1 MLNTFKFTDIQPKEI
16 ELTQRSIVNRIMPPD
31 WADAF
36 DHHQVL
42 GFADL
47 LFRIGFTET
56 SPDLGKLL
64 GVKPGNSA
72 GVGTLVRHLDN
83 TFVVW
88 FDRDGINQYELP
100 AYTPYT
106 ARWLSSVLSRGFC
119 GQPALFRDYVRATY
133 EDLADWVLS
142 LRSSVHVVEVLGPLG
157 SVRSTGGPS
166 V

>member
-56 SPDLGKLL
+56 APDLGKLL
-64 GVKPGNSA
+64 GLKPGNSA

-88 FDRDGINQYELP
+88 FDRDGRNQYELP

-106 ARWLSSVLSRGFC
+106 ARWFSSVLSRGFC
-119 GQPALFRDYVRATY
+119 GQPALFRDYVRAQF
-133 EDLADWVLS
+133 EDLAEWILS

>member
-1 MLNTFKFTDIQPKEI
+1 MLNTFKLLDLQPKEI
-16 ELTQRSIVNRIMPPD
+16 ELTQRLIVNRIMPPD

-56 SPDLGKLL
+56 APDLGKLL

-72 GVGTLVRHLDN
+72 GVGTLVRHLDK
-83 TFVVW
+83 TFVIW

-106 ARWLSSVLSRGFC
+106 ARWFSSVLSRGFC
-119 GQPALFRDYVRATY
+119 GQPALYRDNVRHY
-133 EDLADWVLS
+133 LEELADWVLS

>member
-1 MLNTFKFTDIQPKEI
+1 MLNTFKFTDILPKEI

-31 WADAF
+31 WAKAF

-56 SPDLGKLL
+56 APDLGKLL
-64 GVKPGNSA
+64 GLKPGNSA
-72 GVGTLVRHLDN
+72 GVGTLARTYER

-88 FDRDGINQYELP
+88 FDRDGKNVYELP
-100 AYTPYT
+100 AYTPYN
-106 ARWLSSVLSRGFC
+106 ARWFSSVLSRGFC
-119 GQPALFRDYVRATY
+119 GQPALYRDNVRHQL
-133 EDLADWVLS
+133 EELADWVLS
-142 LRSSVHVVEVLGPLG
+142 LRSSDHVWEVLGPLG
-157 SVRSTGGPS
+157 SVRSTGGPC

>member
-88 FDRDGINQYELP
+88 FDRDGRNQYELP

-106 ARWLSSVLSRGFC
+106 ARWFSSVLSRGFC
-119 GQPALFRDYVRATY
+119 GQPALFRDYVRAQF
-133 EDLADWVLS
+133 EDLADYFLHCS
-142 LRSSVHVVEVLGPLG
+142 KSPHVWEVLGPLG